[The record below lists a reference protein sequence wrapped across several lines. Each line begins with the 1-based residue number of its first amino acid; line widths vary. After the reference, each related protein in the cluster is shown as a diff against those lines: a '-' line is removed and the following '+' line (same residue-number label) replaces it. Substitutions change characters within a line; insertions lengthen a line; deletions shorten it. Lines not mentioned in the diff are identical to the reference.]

1 MPIQPFV
8 TIPNAQHY
16 WLTNTRVPLTFLEPT
31 VPHRQVLPQLAAY
44 PLQEELVPADIEIKG
59 GKIRAIAP
67 VGTAPDH
74 VLQADLHQGLV
85 WPCLIDMHTHLDK
98 GHAWSRTPN
107 PNGTFQEALQLVDQ
121 DRERY
126 WTPEDLY
133 QRMDFG
139 IRCSYAH
146 GTRAI
151 RTHLDAF
158 GQQAAISFEVLKAL
172 QQAWR
177 GRMELQGVSLV
188 TIDAFATRETSE
200 LADLVADQGGILG
213 GVTFPHP
220 QLADKIDWAFKLA
233 QERGLDLDLHVDESL
248 DPKDQALQA
257 IAEAKLRHDFTG
269 KVVCGHC
276 CSLSVQTPE
285 VVKATL
291 DYVKAADLAIV
302 SLPMCNLY
310 LQDRQPQHTPR
321 YRGITL
327 LHELSQQGIPV
338 ALASDNCRDPF
349 FAYGDHD
356 GLEVFTQSVRIGHLD
371 RPFGDWPQAVT
382 TIPARLMGLTHPGTI
397 GLDQPADLVLFQ
409 ARSFNELIARGQ
421 SDRAVIR
428 NGQAISTELPDYAE
442 LDALMTPTAPA
453 SSLASLIL

>member
-8 TIPNAQHY
+8 TIPNTQHY
-16 WLTNTRVPLTFLEPT
+16 WLTNTRVPLTLLEPT
-31 VPHRQVLPQLAAY
+31 VPHRQVIPQMAAS
-44 PLQEELVPADIEIKG
+44 PLQEELVPADIEIRG

-67 VGTAPDH
+67 VGTVPNH
-74 VLQADLHQGLV
+74 VLQCDLHQGLV

-98 GHAWSRTPN
+98 GHAWNRTPN

-177 GRMELQGVSLV
+177 GRVELQGVSLV
-188 TIDAFATRETSE
+188 SIDVFSTPAAAK

-220 QLADKIDWAFKLA
+220 QLAARIDSAFKLA
-233 QERGLDLDLHVDESL
+233 QKRGLTLDLHVDESL
-248 DPKDQALQA
+248 DPTDQALRE
-257 IAEAKLRHDFTG
+257 IAQTKLRHQFNG
-269 KVVCGHC
+269 QVVCGHC
-276 CSLSVQTPE
+276 CSLSVQPPE
-285 VVKATL
+285 EVNTTL
-291 DYVKAADLAIV
+291 QLLKAAEIAIV

-310 LQDRQPQHTPR
+310 LQDRQPQRTPH
-321 YRGITL
+321 YRGVTL
-327 LHELSQQGIPV
+327 LHELRQQGIPV

-371 RPFGDWPQAVT
+371 RPFGNWPQAVT
-382 TIPARLMGLTHPGTI
+382 TVPAHLMGLSQPGTI
-397 GLDQPADLVLFQ
+397 GLDQPADLVLFK
-409 ARSFNELIARGQ
+409 ARSFNELISRGQ
-421 SDRAVIR
+421 CDRAVIR

-442 LDALMTPTAPA
+442 LDALMTPSTATA
-453 SSLASLIL
+453 SLASLFL